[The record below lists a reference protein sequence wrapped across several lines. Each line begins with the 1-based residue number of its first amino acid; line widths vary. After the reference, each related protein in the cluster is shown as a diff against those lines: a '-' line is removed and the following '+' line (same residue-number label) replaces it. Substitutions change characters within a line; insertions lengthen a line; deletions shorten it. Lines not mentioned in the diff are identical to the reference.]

1 MEPLVFA
8 GLMFFGVLV
17 VFVSMIIGSQL
28 DPVQARLQQIAVRPR
43 TLEELELQR
52 PLSERMLQPII
63 RGFSGLV
70 GRFYPQNTVRSLSLR
85 LKRAGMETTSTE
97 FFLGV
102 KGFAS
107 IVVGVLASGL
117 VNAITGDPV
126 QTLIG
131 LIVGII
137 LGFLLPDFYLTSRAG
152 GRANAIIEQLPD
164 ALDLLTIS
172 VEAGLGFDAA
182 LVKVT
187 EKMKGPLTEEFK
199 RASGEQRVGKS
210 RQESLRGISERV
222 EVKELKNFI
231 SAIIQA
237 DQLGVSMSK
246 VLRIQS
252 EQLRQDRRQRA
263 EEKAARAPI
272 LIILLASDCRVAD
285 SFFSRGLGLLL
296 RSSLRAGEGLRL
308 TKTSSITMWLMR
320 FAIDAVFVDKAGRVV
335 RVAERLSPWRTAVF
349 ARGAAEV
356 IELPAGTAAE
366 TRTQAGDELVFEPA

>member
-17 VFVSMIIGSQL
+17 VFLSMIIGSQL

-52 PLSERMLQPII
+52 PLSERLLQPII
-63 RGFSGLV
+63 AGFSGLV
-70 GRFYPQNTVRSLSLR
+70 GRFYPQNTVRGLSLR

-102 KGFAS
+102 KGFSA
-107 IVVGVLASGL
+107 IVGGVLVSGL
-117 VNAITGDPV
+117 VNAITGDPLF
-126 QTLIG
+126 TLGGLIG
-131 LIVGII
+131 GIVI
-137 LGFLLPDFYLTSRAG
+137 GFMAPDFYLSSRAG
-152 GRANAIIEQLPD
+152 GRANQIIEQLPD

-187 EKMKGPLTEEFK
+187 EKMKGALSEEFK

-210 RQESLRGISERV
+210 RQESLRGITERV
-222 EVKELKNFI
+222 EVKELQNFI

-263 EEKAARAPI
+263 EAKAARAPI
-272 LIILLASDCRVAD
+272 LIMLPTVGCIFPSLFIVILAPAALSA
-285 SFFSRGLGLLL
+285 L
-296 RSSLRAGEGLRL
+296 SSC
-308 TKTSSITMWLMR
+308 
-320 FAIDAVFVDKAGRVV
+320 
-335 RVAERLSPWRTAVF
+335 
-349 ARGAAEV
+349 
-356 IELPAGTAAE
+356 GT
-366 TRTQAGDELVFEPA
+366 V